1 LRTSKRK
8 IYRLGLSIF
17 FVLETIKAWLET
29 PVSFLITDVFAALP
43 NDFLVRLVRQDNTIK
58 LEGTTPYSQAIL
70 AGLAIGYGVAS
81 YFLAD
86 YAVKTE
92 SVDAKYLSLGASA
105 ALLLQA
111 IADAVIAA
119 LIGKE
124 VPTTHPATKLIH

>member
-1 LRTSKRK
+1 M
-8 IYRLGLSIF
+8 GLSF
-17 FVLETIKAWLET
+17 FLMSEALRAWLET
-29 PVSFLITDVFAALP
+29 PISFLITDVLAALP

-111 IADAVIAA
+111 IADAVITA

>member
-1 LRTSKRK
+1 MFETLR
-8 IYRLGLSIF
+8 
-17 FVLETIKAWLET
+17 AWLET
-29 PVSFLITDVFAALP
+29 PISFLITDLLASLP

-86 YAVKTE
+86 YSVKTE
-92 SVDAKYLSLGASA
+92 NADAKYLSLGASA

-111 IADAVIAA
+111 IADAVITA

-124 VPTTHPATKLIH
+124 VPTTHPATKLVH

>member
-1 LRTSKRK
+1 MSETLR
-8 IYRLGLSIF
+8 
-17 FVLETIKAWLET
+17 AWLET
-29 PVSFLITDVFAALP
+29 PVSFLITDVLAALP
-43 NDFLVRLVRQDNTIK
+43 NDFLVRLVRQDRTIR

-70 AGLAIGYGVAS
+70 AMLAIGYGIAS

-92 SVDAKYLSLGASA
+92 NADAKYLSLGASS

-111 IADAVIAA
+111 IADAVITA